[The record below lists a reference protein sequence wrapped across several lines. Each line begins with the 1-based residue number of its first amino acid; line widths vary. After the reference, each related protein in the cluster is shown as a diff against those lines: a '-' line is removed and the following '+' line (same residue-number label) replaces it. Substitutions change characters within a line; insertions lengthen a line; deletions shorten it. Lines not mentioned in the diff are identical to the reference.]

1 MSMEWA
7 TYWERNDVFKEKESE
22 SPLHKHYCV
31 SNCPAPP
38 RPFPPVRLPA
48 PPRSVPTQRSIQITL
63 PDPLKE
69 PLVPPHNHP
78 ISKHSTSEVGVP
90 LSLHHAGII
99 AIENADSSG
108 AVVTTLLL
116 MMRE

>member
-1 MSMEWA
+1 MEWA
-7 TYWERNDVFKEKESE
+7 TYWERNDVFKEKNVN
-22 SPLHKHYCV
+22 PLHKHYCV
-31 SNCPAPP
+31 INPP
-38 RPFPPVRLPA
+38 GRPPPVRLPA
-48 PPRSVPTQRSIQITL
+48 PPRTVPTQRSIQITL

-78 ISKHSTSEVGVP
+78 ISKHSTSKVGVP

>member
-1 MSMEWA
+1 ME
-7 TYWERNDVFKEKESE
+7 
-22 SPLHKHYCV
+22 C
-31 SNCPAPP
+31 
-38 RPFPPVRLPA
+38 
-48 PPRSVPTQRSIQITL
+48 SIQITL

-90 LSLHHAGII
+90 LILHHAGII